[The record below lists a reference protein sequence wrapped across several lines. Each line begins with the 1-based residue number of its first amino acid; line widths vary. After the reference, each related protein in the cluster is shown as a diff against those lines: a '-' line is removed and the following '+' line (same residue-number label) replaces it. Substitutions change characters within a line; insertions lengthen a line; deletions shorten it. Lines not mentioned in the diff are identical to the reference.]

1 MLLFLITLEKA
12 LHNVF
17 FEGFNIPMA
26 KTHDSLQVDCFAVYL
41 CPQDIP
47 VGLVRVATYGD
58 DSRLFGHA
66 SISAYVTEDRH
77 SSLRMAAI
85 EELNLLPWYYTDVF
99 ILRVPLAKSAS
110 KNVVP
115 APFGKPIFGT

>member
-12 LHNVF
+12 LHDVF
-17 FEGFNIPMA
+17 FEGLNIPMA
-26 KTHDSLQVDCFAVYL
+26 KTHDSVQVDRFAVYL

-58 DSRLFGHA
+58 FSCLFGHA
-66 SISAYVTEDRH
+66 SILVYVTEDRH

-85 EELNLLPWYYTDVF
+85 EELNLLSWYYTDVF
-99 ILRVPLAKSAS
+99 ILPVPIAKSAS
-110 KNVVP
+110 ENAVP